1 MRPHFR
7 SAVGA
12 IRTTQR
18 NYPMTITETTTPL
31 DQLNQLIAGI
41 PIAMITSTDT
51 DGHLY
56 SRPLAV
62 QDEESDGQLWFVVS
76 KNSPV
81 AAEIATH
88 PAVNLSYVDLQARR
102 YVSVSGSARL
112 VDDHAKLKAVWRA
125 TLANWFPRGL
135 DTPDL
140 ALLRVQISHADYWQA
155 PQPSTAGVVVI
166 TRIALVSTAPRAA
179 AVHGS
184 MDIGR

>member
-1 MRPHFR
+1 
-7 SAVGA
+7 
-12 IRTTQR
+12 
-18 NYPMTITETTTPL
+18 
-31 DQLNQLIAGI
+31 
-41 PIAMITSTDT
+41 
-51 DGHLY
+51 
-56 SRPLAV
+56 
-62 QDEESDGQLWFVVS
+62 
-76 KNSPV
+76 
-81 AAEIATH
+81 
-88 PAVNLSYVDLQARR
+88 
-102 YVSVSGSARL
+102 VSGSARL

-166 TRIALVSTAPRAA
+166 TSIALVSTAPRAA